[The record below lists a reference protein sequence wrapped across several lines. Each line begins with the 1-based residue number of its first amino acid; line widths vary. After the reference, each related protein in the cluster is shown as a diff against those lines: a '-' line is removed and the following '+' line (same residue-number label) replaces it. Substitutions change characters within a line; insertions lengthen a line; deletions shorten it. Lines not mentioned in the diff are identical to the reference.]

1 MQEVWTDPK
10 IPGEYCQG
18 AGFRLRR
25 RNRDAEENDSCPS
38 KTEFGEGI
46 SERWYESTP
55 SFALQWRTASQASE
69 QKGVVSEATRGAAAI
84 L

>member
-10 IPGEYCQG
+10 IPGEYRQG
-18 AGFRLRR
+18 IGFRLCRR
-25 RNRDAEENDSCPS
+25 DRYTEENGSCPG
-38 KTEFGEGI
+38 KAEFGEDI
-46 SERWYESTP
+46 SGRWYQWTP
-55 SFALQWRTASQASE
+55 SFALHWQYASQASE